1 MPIYSIVV
9 QLYVLSFIALLGYNN
24 THITDIDDAEDVEDI
39 EDTDNIVNEDNNT
52 HSPRFTNSSPDV

>member
-1 MPIYSIVV
+1 MPVYSIVV

-24 THITDIDDAEDVEDI
+24 THITDIDDAEDI
-39 EDTDNIVNEDNNT
+39 EDTDNIVNKDNNT